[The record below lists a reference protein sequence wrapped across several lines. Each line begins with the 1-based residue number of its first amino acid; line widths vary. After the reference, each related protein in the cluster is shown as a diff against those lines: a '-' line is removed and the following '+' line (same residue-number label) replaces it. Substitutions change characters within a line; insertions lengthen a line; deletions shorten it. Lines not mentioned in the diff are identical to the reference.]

1 MQTSGTVGEASP
13 SLAWSPGGVDNPA
26 QAKAREA
33 LWQKLRELNAWQPV
47 AAPAGTPGFPVT
59 FKPIDPPQS
68 AFSGP
73 KSEKLAELLRKYR
86 ADQIT
91 PEEYHKQR
99 AAVVAG
105 P

>member
-1 MQTSGTVGEASP
+1 
-13 SLAWSPGGVDNPA
+13 
-26 QAKAREA
+26 
-33 LWQKLRELNAWQPV
+33 V
-47 AAPAGTPGFPVT
+47 A
-59 FKPIDPPQS
+59 FKPIEPPPS

-73 KSEKLAELLRKYR
+73 KSEKLADLLRKYR

-99 AAVVAG
+99 AALVAG